1 MSSSPVLSAS
11 PAPLHFLLP
20 VKERF
25 TASNAGAVAQ
35 VVRDMARSSQYRD
48 HLVLGRDPHGPVL
61 AELPFQKLQPRRSL
75 LRGRNLGLAA
85 AYLDWLDGQARLPGL
100 LEVHGRCHVAAYI
113 AKKRPDLKIALFLHN
128 DPREMRGGS
137 RLAERRWLLD
147 NLAGIFCVSDY
158 IRRCFLDGL
167 EDRPNSCKVAV
178 TPLGVDRPVK
188 KRPPKS
194 KTILLVARMVPEKG
208 VLETAAACADILPDF
223 PEWHLQL
230 VGARGFANAAPSE
243 YERQVAACVEKLGP
257 QAEMTGFIPADEV
270 QARQLRAAIS
280 VVPSLWPEPAS
291 RAVLEALS
299 CGCALLTTR
308 RGGIPERASGRAL
321 LLDDPNRQTIAAA
334 LRGWLAD
341 PAELQKW
348 QDRAWQDYPFS
359 FAAMAEIAD
368 QARADICR

>member
-11 PAPLHFLLP
+11 PAPLHILLP

-35 VVRDMARSSQYRD
+35 VVRDMARASRYRD
-48 HLVLGRDPHGPVL
+48 QLVLGRDPEGPVL
-61 AELPFQKLQPRRSL
+61 AELPFQMLKPRRGL

-85 AYLDWLDGQARLPGL
+85 AYLDWLDEQAGLPGL

-113 AKKRPDLKIALFLHN
+113 AKRRPDLKIALFLHN
-128 DPREMRGGS
+128 DPRQMRGGA

-158 IRRCFLDGL
+158 IRSCFLDGL
-167 EDRPNSCKVAV
+167 ETRPDTAKVAV

-188 KRPPKS
+188 KRPAKH
-194 KTILLVARMVPEKG
+194 KTIILVARMVPEKG
-208 VLETAAACADILPDF
+208 VLETAAACAEILPDF
-223 PEWHLQL
+223 PDWRLQL
-230 VGARGFANAAPSE
+230 VGARGFANTRLSS
-243 YERQVAACVEKLGP
+243 YEKQVAAYVEKLGP
-257 QAEMTGFIPADEV
+257 QAQMTGFIPADEV
-270 QARQLRAAIS
+270 QARQLQAAIS

-291 RAVLEALS
+291 RAVLEALA

-321 LLDDPNRQTIAAA
+321 ILEDPNQQSIAAA
-334 LRGWLAD
+334 LRGWLAN
-341 PAELQKW
+341 PAELQNGRTGLAGLSV
-348 QDRAWQDYPFS
+348 QL
-359 FAAMAEIAD
+359 
-368 QARADICR
+368 CRHGRNC

>member
-1 MSSSPVLSAS
+1 MSASPIPSAS
-11 PAPLHFLLP
+11 PAPLHMLLP

-35 VVRDMARSSQYRD
+35 VVRDMAVSSRYRD
-48 HLVLGRDPHGPVL
+48 QLVLGRDPCGPVL
-61 AELPFQKLQPRRSL
+61 ADLPFQPLQPKRGL

-85 AYLDWLDGQARLPGL
+85 AYLDWIADRTAQPGL

-113 AKKRPDLKIALFLHN
+113 AKRRPDLKLALFLHN
-128 DPREMRGGS
+128 DPRQMRGGS
-137 RLAERRWLLD
+137 QLADRRWLLD

-167 EDRPNSCKVAV
+167 EDRPNKDKVKV

-188 KRPPKS
+188 KRPKKS

-208 VLETAAACADILPDF
+208 VLETAAACAEILPDF
-223 PEWHLQL
+223 PEWRLQL
-230 VGARGFANAAPSE
+230 VGARSFANTRLSS
-243 YERQVAACVEKLGP
+243 YEKQVAAFVEKLGP

-270 QARQLRAAIS
+270 QARQLQSAIC

-291 RAVLEALS
+291 RAVLEALA

-321 LLDDPNRQTIAAA
+321 IIDDPSPQNLADA

-341 PAELQKW
+341 PAELQTW

-368 QARADICR
+368 RARADICR